1 MTMRAAGMGTGA
13 GWLLHPPIARDKA
26 EAEFDAAIPEAVWSE
41 ICAAFVRHGMR
52 LDDLKEATRVNQNR
66 SDPKGWK
73 RRWGSTERKLDAALD
88 ALGGIDRDFLRE
100 AETNVSLTKSDG
112 IEIYD
117 CTNRLNAAMDEILFL
132 MWIIREAEPIMR
144 EMPSKAKS
152 HRMLAR
158 DVFAALKP
166 CGATLSNGWKVAQTQ
181 PSNADLTGFERLAEL
196 LKIHQGDTP
205 AATSKWLREAV
216 GTK

>member
-1 MTMRAAGMGTGA
+1 MVQAAGLGTGG
-13 GWLLHPPIARDKA
+13 GWVMRPPVCREAA
-26 EAEFDAAIPEAVWSE
+26 EAEFGAVIPEVVWRK
-41 ICAAFVRHGMR
+41 ICGSFFKHGRR
-52 LDDLKEATRVNQNR
+52 LDDWNEATRLNESPN
-66 SDPKGWK
+66 DPKGWQRLK
-73 RRWGSTERKLDAALD
+73 GDTERRLDKALK
-88 ALGGIDRDFLRE
+88 ALGGINRDFLRE
-100 AETNVSLTKSDG
+100 AETNVSIVKSGGLTSYNG
-112 IEIYD
+112 VA
-117 CTNRLNAAMDEILFL
+117 RLDTAMDEILFL
-132 MWIIREAEPIMR
+132 MWIIREAESIMQ
-144 EMPSKAKS
+144 EMPSKAES